1 MEPNLEELWS
11 IFSLTEEEKT
21 KVVVDKTWVEKTE
34 TARRNC
40 LLRKIFTKHNINL
53 EAMKAVLF
61 NIWKLSHGLEVKE
74 VGDKMYVFQ
83 FEDRSEKDK
92 VLVRQPWL
100 FNKALIVLA
109 EFDGFSSLEDVNM
122 DWCLFLGSSS
132 WLAIEFDK

>member
-11 IFSLTEEEKT
+11 IFSLIEEEKT
-21 KVVVDKTWVEKTE
+21 KVVVDKTWVEE
-34 TARRNC
+34 TKDARRNC
-40 LLRKIFTKHNINL
+40 LLGKIFTKHNINL
-53 EAMKAVLF
+53 EAMKAILYD
-61 NIWKLSHGLEVKE
+61 IWKISHGLEVKE

-100 FNKALIVLA
+100 FNKVLIVLA

-132 WLAIEFDK
+132 WLAIGFDK